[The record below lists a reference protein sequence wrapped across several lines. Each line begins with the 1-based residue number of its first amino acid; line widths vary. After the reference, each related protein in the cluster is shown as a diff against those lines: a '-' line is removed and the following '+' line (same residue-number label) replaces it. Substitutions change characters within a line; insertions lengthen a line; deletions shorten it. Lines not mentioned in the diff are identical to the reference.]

1 MNITDYLKSRHK
13 TIDASIAA
21 EVLAGNQFKEAC
33 ERAAKAEI
41 TALEC
46 AIGGGEVREW
56 IGEVPE
62 QGTTWTREQI
72 EKYLNEMRFT
82 DHKDILAGK
91 NDALYDA
98 IQNLPNIEN
107 YITDPETGIKAVTE
121 WGKG

>member
-46 AIGGGEVREW
+46 AIGS
-56 IGEVPE
+56 GEVPSP
-62 QGTTWTREQI
+62 GTTWTAEQVI
-72 EKYLNEMRFT
+72 KYFLT
-82 DHKDILAGK
+82 WDTV
-91 NDALYDA
+91 YDA
-98 IQNLPNIEN
+98 IRYVN
-107 YITDPETGIKAVTE
+107 DPKTGIKAVTDKK
-121 WGKG
+121 KGV